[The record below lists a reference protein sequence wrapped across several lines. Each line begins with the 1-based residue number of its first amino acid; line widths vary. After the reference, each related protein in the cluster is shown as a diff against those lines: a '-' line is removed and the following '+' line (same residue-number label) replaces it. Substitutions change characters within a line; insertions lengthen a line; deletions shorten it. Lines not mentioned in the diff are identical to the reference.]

1 MQRLHIFMA
10 VPAMMLISLIS
21 CNNKSSS
28 NKEEDIG
35 VERSHEEGDKAEK
48 GSYLVTAAGCF
59 DCHTPKKMT
68 PMGPEDDSTRS
79 LSGSPANGP
88 LPKITGDPSQPGNW
102 ILLAPDFSAFAG
114 PWGMSFPA
122 NLTPDSATG
131 LGSWTEETFIRTL
144 RTGKHLGEPNGRNIL
159 PPMPWFNLKKL
170 KDEDLSSI
178 FAYLSSLPPV
188 SNKVRAPL
196 SPDELRK
203 LAMDSSGKK
212 M

>member
-1 MQRLHIFMA
+1 
-10 VPAMMLISLIS
+10 
-21 CNNKSSS
+21 
-28 NKEEDIG
+28 
-35 VERSHEEGDKAEK
+35 
-48 GSYLVTAAGCF
+48 
-59 DCHTPKKMT
+59 
-68 PMGPEDDSTRS
+68 
-79 LSGSPANGP
+79 
-88 LPKITGDPSQPGNW
+88 
-102 ILLAPDFSAFAG
+102 
-114 PWGMSFPA
+114 MSFPA

-178 FAYLSSLPPV
+178 FAYLRSLPPV

-203 LAMDSSGKK
+203 LAVDSSGKK